1 MGIQTSS
8 INNGPVAGF
17 KNKIINGNFDIWQRG
32 VTSNTWVAPITRFF
46 MADRWVSYVGGTGG
60 AGALTRQAF
69 AVGQSDVPNSPTYFL
84 RLNVTSAASGQTT
97 GSNYLEQ
104 RIEDVTTLSGK
115 QVTVSFW
122 ARGSGTLP
130 GVFLAQT
137 FGTGG
142 SAQVTTTL
150 ASNVVLSGGTTGA
163 WTKYTYTTTLPSV
176 SGKTVGTYA
185 STAGPWLNLTFQ
197 LPLNAIYQIDL
208 AQVQVEEGPV
218 ATTFESRPPATEW
231 NLCERY
237 FMKMFDGMYIPANS
251 NGAIST
257 FSTPYRAQPA
267 RSITTGNVSYP
278 SVSYASAANI
288 SCTAAGNY
296 GVQTQFQATQA
307 GYAGVNY
314 ADVTIDAEF

>member
-8 INNGPVAGF
+8 INSGPVSGF

-32 VTSNTWVAPITRFF
+32 TTTGTWVAPINSYYLC
-46 MADRWVSYVGGTGG
+46 DRWLSQVGGTGG

-69 AVGQSDVPNSPTYFL
+69 TVGQSEVPNNPTYFL

-104 RIEDVTTLSGK
+104 RIEDVTTLAGQ

-130 GVFLAQT
+130 GVFLSQT

-142 SAQVTTTL
+142 SAQVNQTL
-150 ASNVVLSGGTTGA
+150 VSNLALSGGTTGA

-176 SGKTVGTYA
+176 SGKTIGTGSYI
-185 STAGPWLNLTFQ
+185 NLTFQ

-208 AQVQVEEGPV
+208 AQVQVEQGPV
-218 ATTFESRPPATEW
+218 ATSFEQRPQQTELA
-231 NLCERY
+231 LCQRY
-237 FMKMFDGMYIPANS
+237 FQSATVGI
-251 NGAIST
+251 ISSGYGGSFFAFPVTMRVTPTVTGTGNAGYGNTALSSYGIQQYQTTSSAVTQT
-257 FSTPYRAQPA
+257 FS
-267 RSITTGNVSYP
+267 
-278 SVSYASAANI
+278 
-288 SCTAAGNY
+288 
-296 GVQTQFQATQA
+296 
-307 GYAGVNY
+307 
-314 ADVTIDAEF
+314 AEL